1 MVGPVIRSLLLDRMS
16 IQLQF
21 TLGNTEPIMYY
32 RYLLIFISD
41 FVFQSSTQL
50 KISLCFHFFGIFFI
64 ACYIVFK
71 ILTHF
76 YFFWHFACL
85 SKYDIIYLRYI
96 TSMIHMS
103 CRGNSAQHY
112 VTICHCFYSSVYCQT
127 KVLFFLTMRN
137 KLCTV
142 PDLPIGSIGW
152 SLGPH
157 NLGGIRSR
165 CMIF

>member
-1 MVGPVIRSLLLDRMS
+1 MVGPVIRTLLLDRMS
-16 IQLQF
+16 LQLQF
-21 TLGNTEPIMYY
+21 TLGNTGPIMYY

-137 KLCTV
+137 TLCIV